1 MTTNLAAT
9 TPREDFRA
17 LAAEHRVVPV
27 TRKVLAD
34 SETPLSTYR
43 KLAAN
48 RPGTFLLESAE
59 NGRSW
64 SRWSF
69 IGAGASSA
77 LTVRDGEAAW
87 LGVTPQGAPNGGDPL
102 QALRSTLELLADRVA
117 TWSTAVVVGAG
128 RVLRLRLGAAPGAT
142 SLPGHRRPGAAG
154 FDVAAGH

>member
-1 MTTNLAAT
+1 MQTTANLAVT
-9 TPREDFRA
+9 TSREDFRA

-34 SETPLSTYR
+34 SETPLSAYR

-69 IGAGASSA
+69 IGAGAPSA
-77 LTVRDGEAAW
+77 LTVRDGEAVW
-87 LGVTPQGAPNGGDPL
+87 LGVTPQDAPRGGDPL
-102 QALRSTLELLADRVA
+102 HALRATLELLADRAAARPAAAVQSGSSA
-117 TWSTAVVVGAG
+117 SSPTTWCAGWNDCPNWPST
-128 RVLRLRLGAAPGAT
+128 T
-142 SLPGHRRPGAAG
+142 
-154 FDVAAGH
+154 